1 MSLWQ
6 YARIVW
12 ARRWLFLMLFLAIA
26 VAGSAFTL
34 MQPKRYVAE
43 VSMLVDFKP
52 DPILGAMAPGLVQP
66 GFMATQ
72 AEMLTSE
79 NVAIRAVKK
88 LGLDEQDEAIKKWQE
103 ATQGKTPLENFLGAQ
118 LIRGVVVEPSRG
130 SNFINLTYTAQD
142 PKMAA
147 AAANAIAQSYLDMSV
162 DLRVQPAK
170 QYAAWFDEQSKTLRA
185 DLEAAQKKLS
195 DYQQKKGITDERLD
209 QETARLNVLVTQL
222 ATAQAGVGG
231 ATLSGEMLSDP
242 QAAAS
247 VQALKLQLS
256 TAQARLSEISNIVGT
271 SHPQRIALESQVAD
285 LRRQV
290 NAEIGRVSGGAAA
303 LRGANQRRIA
313 ELQQLVD
320 AQKARVLNMRGS
332 RDDMSVLVKDVENAQ
347 RAYESARQRLSQLSL
362 ESQSNQANVQIM
374 SPAVEPAAASLK
386 QLFKGIGVAI
396 LAGLAVG
403 IGAVVG
409 LELKDR
415 RVRSPDDLLG
425 LEGVPVLGV
434 LRPAGSKAPVFRSL
448 TGGSGGGG
456 VSPSNRRALQIG
468 VS

>member
-12 ARRWLFLMLFLAIA
+12 ARRWMFLMLFLAISI
-26 VAGSAFTL
+26 AGIAFTL
-34 MQPKRYVAE
+34 MQPKRYVGE

-52 DPILGAMAPGLVQP
+52 DPILGAVAPGLVQP

-72 AEMLTSE
+72 TEMLTSE

-88 LGLDEQDEAIKKWQE
+88 LGLDKDEAIVKQWEE
-103 ATQGKTPLENFLGAQ
+103 ATKGKTPIEHYLAGQ
-118 LIRGVVVEPSRG
+118 LVRGITVEPSRG

-147 AAANAIAQSYLDMSV
+147 AAANAIAQSYLDVSV

-170 QYAAWFDEQSKTLRA
+170 QYAAWFDEQSKLLRVE
-185 DLEAAQKKLS
+185 LEAAQKRLS
-195 DYQQKKGITDERLD
+195 DYQQQKGLTDDKLE

-222 ATAQAGVGG
+222 ATAQAGVGSIG
-231 ATLSGEMLSDP
+231 LSGEMAADP

-247 VQALKLQLS
+247 VQALKMQLGA
-256 TAQARLSEISNIVGT
+256 AQARLSEISNIVGT
-271 SHPQRIALESQVAD
+271 NHPQRIALEAQVAD

-303 LRGANQRRIA
+303 LRGMNQRRIA
-313 ELQQLVD
+313 ELQTLIDQ
-320 AQKARVLNMRGS
+320 QKARVLAMRGS

-347 RAYESARQRLSQLSL
+347 RAYEGARTRLSQLSL
-362 ESQSNQANVQIM
+362 ESQTNQANVQIM
-374 SPAVEPAAASLK
+374 SPAVEPATASLK

-415 RVRSPDDLLG
+415 RVRSPADLLG

-448 TGGSGGGG
+448 TGGGPPPAS
-456 VSPSNRRALQIG
+456 RRALPAIG

>member
-12 ARRWLFLMLFLAIA
+12 ARRWMFLMLFAAISI
-26 VAGSAFTL
+26 AGIAFTL
-34 MQPKRYVAE
+34 LQPKRYVAE

-52 DPILGAMAPGLVQP
+52 DPILGAVAPGLVQP

-72 AEMLTSE
+72 SEMLVSE
-79 NVAIRAVKK
+79 NVAVRAVKR
-88 LGLDEQDEAIKKWQE
+88 LGLDKKEEIVKQWEE
-103 ATQGKTPLENFLGAQ
+103 ATQRKTPIDHYLAAQ
-118 LIRGVVVEPSRG
+118 LVKGVTVEPSRG

-147 AAANAIAQSYLDMSV
+147 AAANAIAQAYLDVSV

-170 QYAAWFDEQSKTLRA
+170 QYAAWFEEQSKVLRA
-185 DLEAAQKKLS
+185 DLESAQKRLS
-195 DYQQKKGITDERLD
+195 DYQQEKGITDDKLD

-222 ATAQAGVGG
+222 ATAQAGVGMPG
-231 ATLSGEMLSDP
+231 LSGEMSVDP
-242 QAAAS
+242 QSAAS
-247 VQALKLQLS
+247 VQSLKMQLS
-256 TAQARLSEISNIVGT
+256 ATQAKLSEISNIVGT
-271 SHPQRIALESQVAD
+271 SHPQRISLEAQVAD

-290 NAEIGRVSGGAAA
+290 NAEISRVSGGAAVM
-303 LRGANQRRIA
+303 RGQNQRRIT
-313 ELQQLVD
+313 ELQGLVD
-320 AQKARVLNMRGS
+320 AQKARVLSMKGA

-347 RAYESARQRLSQLSL
+347 RAYEGARTRLSQLSL
-362 ESQSNQANVQIM
+362 ESQTNQANVQIM
-374 SPAVEPAAASLK
+374 SPAVEPATASLK

-403 IGAVVG
+403 LGAVVG

-448 TGGSGGGG
+448 SGGGPPAG
-456 VSPSNRRALQIG
+456 RRALPAIG